1 MQVVIREK
9 LTVSQHPIA
18 TQEVQKWRQPERRQN
33 LLRDPL
39 LVHWRQPVE
48 VVHHV
53 LLDAVEDEK
62 RSRGDREENRYAE
75 AKHERDKDND
85 QHR

>member
-1 MQVVIREK
+1 MIIREK

-18 TQEVQKWRQPERRQN
+18 TQEVQKWRQPERGQN

-39 LVHWRQPVE
+39 LVHWRQLVE

-62 RSRGDREENRYAE
+62 RGCGDREENRNAE
-75 AKHERDKDND
+75 AKHERDEDND
-85 QHR
+85 KHR